1 MTPPRTE
8 VAPAARLE
16 PERKASVEFEAR
28 PVSAVMAAPAEG
40 SPRSEAV
47 PYAAKAVS
55 AAAEASVMAKDM
67 ELRCFRPSKDD
78 WFMRKESS
86 SEVFAGGVEV
96 DVVDFA
102 EEVNEIFDGGVE
114 DVGFL
119 PAERL

>member
-28 PVSAVMAAPAEG
+28 PVSAVMAAVAEG
-40 SPRSEAV
+40 RPRSEAV

-55 AAAEASVMAKDM
+55 APAEASVMAMDM

-78 WFMRKESS
+78 
-86 SEVFAGGVEV
+86 
-96 DVVDFA
+96 
-102 EEVNEIFDGGVE
+102 
-114 DVGFL
+114 
-119 PAERL
+119 

>member
-1 MTPPRTE
+1 
-8 VAPAARLE
+8 
-16 PERKASVEFEAR
+16 
-28 PVSAVMAAPAEG
+28 
-40 SPRSEAV
+40 
-47 PYAAKAVS
+47 
-55 AAAEASVMAKDM
+55 
-67 ELRCFRPSKDD
+67 
-78 WFMRKESS
+78 MRKESS